1 LSTDRSLPRAL
12 VPVGGRVAI
21 LRALPGL
28 GDFLCVTPALR
39 ALRSARPDLEVTLIG
54 LERSRPLV
62 ARFGHLVDRF
72 LAFPGFP
79 GLPEQPVDVR
89 AIPGFLAEAQARQ
102 FDLAIQLHGSG
113 MVSNTITELLGARRT
128 AGHVPASEGRPASET
143 HLPWIEDCSE
153 IRRSLRLMSHLGWP
167 SDDERLEFPIAPDT
181 VPPTLPR
188 DYVVV
193 HPGASVAARRWAGDG
208 FAEVAGALAADGV
221 VVVLTGAPEEI
232 ARNRRIAQMLA
243 APPLDLTGR
252 TSLDELALT
261 LRGARLLLAND
272 TGVAHLAD
280 ALDIPSVVVFTG
292 SNPARWQPLD
302 ASRHRIAPGS
312 VRRVLREARRLL
324 GETVVARAA

>member
-113 MVSNTITELLGARRT
+113 MVSNTITELLGAPRT

-181 VPPTLPR
+181 VPPTLPC

-193 HPGASVAARRWAGDG
+193 HPGASVAARRWAG
-208 FAEVAGALAADGV
+208 
-221 VVVLTGAPEEI
+221 VLTGAPEEI